1 MSHTEKAALFL
12 AKSSEALHLA
22 NTTTADLRNEWL
34 LIATNYASLASQEL
48 EVERTGFCQ
57 SK

>member
-1 MSHTEKAALFL
+1 MTHTEKAALFL
-12 AKSSEALHLA
+12 AKSTEALAIA
-22 NTTTADLRNEWL
+22 NTTTADKRNEWL